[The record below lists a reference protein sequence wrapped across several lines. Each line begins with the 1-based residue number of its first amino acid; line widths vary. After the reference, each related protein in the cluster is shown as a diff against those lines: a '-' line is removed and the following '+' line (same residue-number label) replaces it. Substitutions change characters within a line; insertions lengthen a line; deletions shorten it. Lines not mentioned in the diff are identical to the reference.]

1 MVLLGNDRRK
11 KVSTEYLQLVDHLDG
26 FNSYPW
32 GVVVWQMTYDS
43 MSQTCERLCSGRMQE
58 IRKYDLYGFPFAF
71 QYWIYETLET
81 LHEWIDLVDLY
92 VSPRMLRWRTRDVP
106 VWTHIGRIFTGD
118 PEDVTFPLRPS
129 VIEEG
134 LPWYAE
140 IREYTGLPDADS
152 SSSSSTPTATADGA
166 PPSSR
171 HSDVPVETSETREEP
186 IQTPVIEQHVCSPVV
201 QSPRTTDH
209 PRVEEHPTVDEHPS
223 VEDHTTLAHWGAT
236 ILREIS
242 SFRDDISSQMT
253 RLRDDIYSQM
263 TRLED
268 RMTRLEDIVT
278 RIYSAPVVE
287 ERDDVIGMTSPID
300 TAIPSHQSHEGHR
313 QDGAPVDPSVTSPI
327 RSEGL
332 RHEEGL
338 PIGSPIILD
347 HPLEGLHIDISSIEG
362 YFRTPSPEV
371 QLVRTARG
379 RIVRKVPLD
388 QRRKTASGGLL

>member
-92 VSPRMLRWRTRDVP
+92 VSPRMLRWLTRDVP

-118 PEDVTFPLRPS
+118 P
-129 VIEEG
+129 
-134 LPWYAE
+134 
-140 IREYTGLPDADS
+140 
-152 SSSSSTPTATADGA
+152 
-166 PPSSR
+166 
-171 HSDVPVETSETREEP
+171 
-186 IQTPVIEQHVCSPVV
+186 
-201 QSPRTTDH
+201 
-209 PRVEEHPTVDEHPS
+209 
-223 VEDHTTLAHWGAT
+223 
-236 ILREIS
+236 
-242 SFRDDISSQMT
+242 
-253 RLRDDIYSQM
+253 
-263 TRLED
+263 
-268 RMTRLEDIVT
+268 DIVT
-278 RIYSAPVVE
+278 RTYPAPVVE

-371 QLVRTARG
+371 QDERLWLLADIPSSTKKLVDISSQEEDVQEDVYETVD
-379 RIVRKVPLD
+379 IEVCQL
-388 QRRKTASGGLL
+388 